1 MISSP
6 ISKIRIWGKA
16 GMEAALH
23 SAFITHHSFRYNV
36 RMLSKHWWRL
46 VFAVLVLVT
55 SLAVLAWSFLPG
67 ARIVRRQKIQ
77 PTEMQLPTPG
87 SFVVPSHRSLAWL
100 DNSME
105 AARVIHS
112 ADRFVLLN

>member
-1 MISSP
+1 M
-6 ISKIRIWGKA
+6 G
-16 GMEAALH
+16 
-23 SAFITHHSFRYNV
+23 

-46 VFAVLVLVT
+46 VFAVVVLVT

-87 SFVVPSHRSLAWL
+87 SFVVPSHRALAWL
-100 DNSME
+100 DHSME
-105 AARVIHS
+105 AVRVIHG